1 MLTAET
7 YKVKS
12 LIHCMDLPVEIHAHY
27 VKTKEN
33 KWKKKIKMIV
43 EF

>member
-12 LIHCMDLPVEIHAHY
+12 LIHILPVEIHAIMQRQ
-27 VKTKEN
+27 KKMSEKRKL
-33 KWKKKIKMIV
+33 KWLLSFNI
-43 EF
+43 